1 MAYMLK
7 EGKIIKVKIKSE
19 DVELNSIR
27 FYDNY
32 YHIPYLTLFFDFK
45 TNIQIQNEIFEVKG
59 FFTKDFDFNMDETED
74 ELNLHINMDAL
85 SEKAIDNIFTIE
97 EYIRKSLTDIELEE
111 DKSERFF
118 LKHKYLNR
126 EIESYL
132 NIHRCYMESH
142 NRPILS
148 YDYNTRNYTAELT
161 DDLLDYLK
169 KFYNTDFGEFERI
182 NKKRIPLLDE
192 GLKFVNMPDIEEDKV
207 YETTWIKQVG
217 RGKLGEDDD

>member
-1 MAYMLK
+1 MAYILK
-7 EGKIIKVKIKSE
+7 GDRIFKVKIKSE

-45 TNIQIQNEIFEVKG
+45 TNIQIQNEIFEVEG

-74 ELNLHINMDAL
+74 ELNLRIDMDAL
-85 SEKAIDNIFTIE
+85 PEKAKDYIFAIM
-97 EYIRKSLTDIELEE
+97 EYIRKNLADIELEE

-118 LKHKYLNR
+118 LKHKYLGK
-126 EIESYL
+126 ELKSYL
-132 NIHRCYMESH
+132 NIHRCYTESY

-148 YDYNTRNYTAELT
+148 YDYNTCDYTAELT

-192 GLKFVNMPDIEEDKV
+192 GLKFVNMPDIEEDKI
-207 YETTWIKQVG
+207 YKTTKIKQVG
-217 RGKLGEDDD
+217 GGKLGEDN

>member
-1 MAYMLK
+1 MAYILN
-7 EGKIIKVKIKSE
+7 GDRIFKVKIKSE

-32 YHIPYLTLFFDFK
+32 YHIPYLTLFFNFK

-74 ELNLHINMDAL
+74 ELNLCINMDAL
-85 SEKAIDNIFTIE
+85 PEKAKDYIFTIE

-111 DKSERFF
+111 DKSERFL
-118 LKHKYLNR
+118 LKHKYLG
-126 EIESYL
+126 EELKSYL
-132 NIHRCYMESH
+132 NIHRCYTESY

-148 YDYNTRNYTAELT
+148 YDYNTYDYTAELT
-161 DDLLDYLK
+161 NDLLDYLK

-182 NKKRIPLLDE
+182 NRKKDS
-192 GLKFVNMPDIEEDKV
+192 FS
-207 YETTWIKQVG
+207 
-217 RGKLGEDDD
+217 

>member
-1 MAYMLK
+1 MAYILK
-7 EGKIIKVKIKSE
+7 GDRIFKVKIKSE
-19 DVELNSIR
+19 DVELDSIR

-74 ELNLHINMDAL
+74 ELNLRIDMDAL
-85 SEKAIDNIFTIE
+85 PEKAIDNIFTII
-97 EYIRKSLTDIELEE
+97 EYIRKNLTDIELEE

-118 LKHKYLNR
+118 LKHKYLGK
-126 EIESYL
+126 ETESYL
-132 NIHRCYMESH
+132 NIHRCYTESY
-142 NRPILS
+142 NRSILS
-148 YDYNTRNYTAELT
+148 YDYNTRNYKAELT

-192 GLKFVNMPDIEEDKV
+192 GLKFVNMPDIEEDKI
-207 YETTWIKQVG
+207 YETTEIKQVG
-217 RGKLGEDDD
+217 RGKLGEDD